1 MKITAVDTILI
12 TIPFDSGA
20 PSAVIAGRP
29 RTSVDIL
36 FVRLATDAG
45 VTGWGEAF
53 GHSVTP
59 GTKATIDALIAPL
72 LIGRDAREHTVL
84 IRELQQK
91 LHNFGRNG
99 PVVFGLSGVD
109 IALWDIAGKAA
120 GQPLYRLFGGAPRT
134 TLPAYAS
141 LLRYGEPALVARNA
155 ARAVER
161 GYRHVKLHEI
171 DVPQV
176 AAARQAIGPEVAL
189 MVDVNCPWTL
199 RQALDMAERFRPFD
213 LTWLEEPVWPPED
226 HESLAAVRR
235 TGTRIAA
242 GENAGGLHDF
252 RHQFAAGA
260 LDIAQPSVTKIGGI
274 TEQRKIIALAEAF
287 GVTAIPHSAYFGPG
301 MLASVHVVAA
311 MAQETLVERLFM
323 DLAACPFGGLTTAV
337 DGRMPVPQGPGLGCD
352 PDPAVIE
359 KYRVG

>member
-29 RTSVDIL
+29 RTTVDIL
-36 FVRLATDAG
+36 FVRIATDAG
-45 VTGWGEAF
+45 LTGWGEAF
-53 GHSVTP
+53 GHSITP
-59 GTKATIDALIAPL
+59 GTRTTIDTLIAPL
-72 LIGRDAREHTVL
+72 LVGRDAREHGLL
-84 IRELQQK
+84 IAELTQR

-99 PVVFGLSGVD
+99 PLIFGLSGID
-109 IALWDIAGKAA
+109 IALWDLAGKAA
-120 GQPLYRLFGGAPRT
+120 GLPLYRLFGGGTRT
-134 TLPAYAS
+134 SLPAYAS
-141 LLRYGEPALVARNA
+141 LLRYGDPAVVARNA

-176 AAARQAIGPEVAL
+176 AAARQAIGPDVGL
-189 MVDVNCPWTL
+189 MVDVNCPWPR
-199 RQALDMAERFRPFD
+199 RQALEMAERFRPYD
-213 LTWLEEPVWPPED
+213 LAWLEEPIWPPED

-235 TGTRIAA
+235 TGMPIAA

-252 RHQFAAGA
+252 RHQFEAGA
-260 LDIAQPSVTKIGGI
+260 LDICQPSVTKIGGI
-274 TEQRKIIALAEAF
+274 TEQRKIIALAEAH
-287 GVTAIPHSAYFGPG
+287 GVTAVPHSAYFGPG
-301 MLASVHVVAA
+301 MLASIQIIAA
-311 MAQETLVERLFM
+311 LPRETLVERLFM

-337 DGRMPVPQGPGLGCD
+337 DGRMTVPQGPGLGAD

>member
-36 FVRLATDAG
+36 FVRVSTDSG
-45 VTGWGEAF
+45 ITGWGEAF

-59 GTKATIDALIAPL
+59 GTKTTLDSLIAPL
-72 LIGRDAREHTVL
+72 VVGRDTTEHAPL
-84 IRELQQK
+84 IAELTQK
-91 LHNFGRNG
+91 LHNFGRSG
-99 PVVFGLSGVD
+99 SVVFGLSGID
-109 IALWDIAGKAA
+109 IALWDIAGKVA
-120 GQPLYRLFGGAPRT
+120 GQPLHRLFGGSART
-134 TLPAYAS
+134 SLPAYAS
-141 LLRYGEPALVARNA
+141 LLRYGDPAVVARNA

-176 AAARQAIGPEVAL
+176 AAARQAVGPDVAL
-189 MVDVNCPWTL
+189 MVDVNCPWSL
-199 RQALDMAERFRPFD
+199 RHALVMAERFRPYD
-213 LTWLEEPVWPPED
+213 LAWLEEPIWPPED

-252 RHQFAAGA
+252 RHQFEAGA
-260 LDIAQPSVTKIGGI
+260 LDVAQPSVTKIGGI
-274 TEQRKIIALAEAF
+274 TEQRKIIALAEAH

-301 MLASVHVVAA
+301 MLASIQIIAA
-311 MAQETLVERLFM
+311 MAPETLVERLFM
-323 DLAACPFGGLTTAV
+323 DLEVCPFGGLTTAK
-337 DGRMPVPQGPGLGCD
+337 DGRMTVPQGPGLGAD
-352 PDPAVIE
+352 PDPAVLE
-359 KYRVG
+359 KYRIG